1 MKSIWGY
8 KFFREFGNILYKN
21 KSYYCFLIGIGFY
34 WALFFTLSD
43 FISIPCSS
51 FKDCVG
57 NGIQWA
63 CVSFVPFLCW
73 VFVSMNKYLFALLF
87 PLFSIICAVLTYF
100 RYAYKFVLNSMML
113 YTIYSL

>member
-1 MKSIWGY
+1 MKSIRAY
-8 KFFREFGNILYKN
+8 KFFREFGNILYRN
-21 KSYYCFLIGIGFY
+21 KSYYCILIGTGFY

-43 FISIPCSS
+43 FIFIPCSS
-51 FKDCVG
+51 FKDYVG

-73 VFVSMNKYLFALLF
+73 VFVSMNKYLFAFLF

-100 RYAYKFVLNSMML
+100 GYAYKFVLNSMN
-113 YTIYSL
+113 SF